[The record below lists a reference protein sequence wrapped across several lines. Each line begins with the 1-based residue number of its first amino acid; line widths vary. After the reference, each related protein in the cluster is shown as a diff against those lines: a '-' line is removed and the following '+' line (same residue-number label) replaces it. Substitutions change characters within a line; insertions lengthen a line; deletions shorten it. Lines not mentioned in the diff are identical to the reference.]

1 MKLKFTLL
9 FFLLVGFSPWLSA
22 QSHPYIEVQQ
32 VSNEQEA
39 ELNLNKKTFAPW
51 ALTMQTLLDTIFSAE
66 QTKNDFIVLVTLHP
80 DTDHPSVSLFSR
92 PGLPSDDQSK
102 LLNLLKAGPKVMT
115 RFVDYSQIYLIRTK
129 ARSVTNLSFTPEY
142 KDPYQLKQ
150 EAFKRAGLHEKVI
163 LLKSWAEN
171 HALPVLAEAE
181 TTVDEKF
188 SGVQYVS
195 KVLHSM
201 APIGPAQDLKKLTDS
216 SGNYWRGVME
226 MSPGNEI
233 IPLSKVVMLVAEG
246 QFDEAKE
253 YVELLKLFG
262 GKKLL
267 ATYYIEELSWR
278 LEAFNKELQTRA
290 QKGIEQHDKGNYDG
304 AIAVYQGILNDY
316 PASAW
321 IHFELYYSQ
330 NRKNNEEKKD
340 SVLSLAEWN
349 KAKPIIYRCNPLYP
363 NTSRVSTGKEAY
375 LFMRRTELATLF
387 KVKENL
393 PKDLLK
399 LGDIASDLGDYGY
412 AAEVYWICFSRLKKD
427 ELDKKEMLPYFL
439 YCLDKLGVK
448 EIRKNYEGDFE
459 KEFKKIDKEKRK
471 AMEGSV
477 VYKLYKVKQ

>member
-1 MKLKFTLL
+1 MKLKSAFL

-22 QSHPYIEVQQ
+22 QSHPYIDIQLI
-32 VSNEQEA
+32 SNEQEA
-39 ELNLNKKTFAPW
+39 DLNLDKKTFAPW
-51 ALTMQTLLDTIFSAE
+51 AVTMQHLLDSVFINE
-66 QTKNDFIVLVTLHP
+66 QTKNDFMVLVTLHP
-80 DTDHPSVSLFSR
+80 DADPSVSLFSR
-92 PGLPSDDQSK
+92 PAVAADDQGK

-129 ARSVTNLSFTPEY
+129 ARSITNSTFTPDY
-142 KDPYQLKQ
+142 KDPYQLEQ

-171 HALPVLAEAE
+171 HAIPVLAEAE

-195 KVLHSM
+195 KMLH
-201 APIGPAQDLKKLTDS
+201 ATQPIGPALDIKKLTDS

-233 IPLSKVVMLVAEG
+233 IPLSKIALLVADG
-246 QFDEAKE
+246 KFDEAKE

-262 GKKLL
+262 GKKML
-267 ATYYIEELSWR
+267 ATYYTEELSWR

-304 AIAVYQGILNDY
+304 AIAVYDGILNDY
-316 PASAW
+316 SASAW
-321 IHFELYYSQ
+321 IRFERYYSQ
-330 NRKNNEEKKD
+330 NRKNNEEKRD
-340 SVLSLAEWN
+340 SVRSLAEWN
-349 KAKPIIYRCNPLYP
+349 KAKPMIYGCNPLYP
-363 NTSRVSTGKEAY
+363 NASMVSTGKEAY
-375 LFMRRTELATLF
+375 LLMRRLELSTLF

-393 PKDLLK
+393 SKDLLK

-412 AAEVYWICFSRLKKD
+412 AAEVYWICFSRIKKED
-427 ELDKKEMLPYFL
+427 LDKKEILPYFL

-459 KEFKKIDKEKRK
+459 KEFKKIEKEKRK

-477 VYKLYKVKQ
+477 VYKLYRVKE